1 MFAVATMVV
10 LVFITVIST
19 IFGAIIPSL
28 PLAILASI
36 AISAGA
42 CWIFGHSM
50 DKTLTAEE
58 TETMDKVLFKV
69 DKK

>member
-1 MFAVATMVV
+1 MFVVATAVV

-42 CWIFGHSM
+42 YRIFGHSM
-50 DKTLTAEE
+50 GKTLTAEE
-58 TETMDKVLFKV
+58 TETIDEILFKA
-69 DKK
+69 DRK

>member
-19 IFGAIIPSL
+19 IFGAIISSL

-42 CWIFGHSM
+42 ISIFGHTM

-58 TETMDKVLFKV
+58 TETIDKVFLK
-69 DKK
+69 

>member
-1 MFAVATMVV
+1 MFAVASMVV

-42 CWIFGHSM
+42 AWIFGHAM

-58 TETMDKVLFKV
+58 TKTIDETFLK
-69 DKK
+69 

>member
-10 LVFITVIST
+10 WVFITVIST

-36 AISAGA
+36 AIAVGA
-42 CWIFGHSM
+42 IRIFVHAMG
-50 DKTLTAEE
+50 KTITAEE
-58 TETMDKVLFKV
+58 TETIGKAFLK
-69 DKK
+69 

>member
-42 CWIFGHSM
+42 IGIFGHAM

-58 TETMDKVLFKV
+58 TETIDEVFLK
-69 DKK
+69 